1 MDSEAYWQLFL
12 ETGDPMAYLLYC
24 AAKNA
29 EAENLAKGA

>member
-12 ETGDPMAYLLYC
+12 ETGDPVAYLFFC

-29 EAENLAKGA
+29 EEENLAKGA

>member
-12 ETGDPMAYLLYC
+12 ETGDPVVYLLFC

-29 EAENLAKGA
+29 EETELPKGA